1 MLKIRLATYLS
12 NMWNSFKEFNE
23 LCESIISNS
32 TLVSIMMMICRDEF
46 IEHHATLGSMPQ
58 KFYNLQH

>member
-1 MLKIRLATYLS
+1 
-12 NMWNSFKEFNE
+12 MWNSFKEFNE

-32 TLVSIMMMICRDEF
+32 TLVSVMMMICRDEF
-46 IEHHATLGSMPQ
+46 IEHQAALRSMPQ